1 MRHIKHQRQIQ
12 AFLIEEF
19 DESKGAALFRLQEET
34 LDALLKSEKTYPKA
48 RWKHYLRWFCRA
60 SRCTRL
66 WSLLPKRTPMHSHE
80 KYMLSRCEEPCL
92 HRKNGSSTWILFTVI
107 YSLGSCAHPTYGKV
121 IRPITTIPLTL
132 RFMRASGIQ
141 PVFRMAV
148 PSFLRRWQLDIWQPE
163 KNRLYPYSNPGI

>member
-66 WSLLPKRTPMHSHE
+66 WPLLPKRTPMHSHE
-80 KYMLSRCEEPCL
+80 NTC
-92 HRKNGSSTWILFTVI
+92 WIKSVRRTMPPPQKWKQYLDFI
-107 YSLGSCAHPTYGKV
+107 YSHIFLKIMRTSDLWKSDQAHRNDSFDITIHACLWHTACIQHGCAVFFATL
-121 IRPITTIPLTL
+121 TTWH
-132 RFMRASGIQ
+132 
-141 PVFRMAV
+141 MAA
-148 PSFLRRWQLDIWQPE
+148 
-163 KNRLYPYSNPGI
+163 